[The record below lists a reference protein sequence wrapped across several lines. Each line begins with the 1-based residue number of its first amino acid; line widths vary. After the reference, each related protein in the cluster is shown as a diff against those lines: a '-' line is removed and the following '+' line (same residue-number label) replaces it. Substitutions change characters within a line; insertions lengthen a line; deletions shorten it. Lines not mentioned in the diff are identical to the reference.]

1 MLKKFLLGQYA
12 FGATANH
19 PFMKLLVDT
28 IKHNLEEYIKSS
40 IKINNSSK
48 DNIHYFVYK
57 TTGPDFVTDCYV
69 RYPNK
74 NQLYI
79 LSNGKRQV
87 FGDYATH
94 KYIGTWK

>member
-1 MLKKFLLGQYA
+1 
-12 FGATANH
+12 
-19 PFMKLLVDT
+19 MKVLADK
-28 IKHNLEEYIKSS
+28 IRDNLSRYIK
-40 IKINNSSK
+40 IAGQINKKDKNSV
-48 DNIHYFVYK
+48 HYFVYK

-69 RYPNK
+69 QYREK
-74 NQLYI
+74 EQLYI